1 MAKCVMHIITITS
14 FNGEEKWDFTL
25 RKDYLSSFN
34 ASFMLLLSEKKND
47 QIIQL
52 LYLSKIVIDY
62 ITVKKIDIGIEDFYD
77 FLFKFNSTL
86 SYYEKKFP
94 KKTAAIKS
102 KIDSYSV
109 DIGYKVETSDNI
121 MEYDYD
127 IINIFC
133 PNVLLYSN
141 PFIPE
146 FFEIFKEQLY
156 VRKKDED
163 DCQYMCRLNAFLVY
177 LNAYYNRFS
186 DDSILE
192 LISNT
197 KTKIESNY
205 RQNPEFAYYVENNT
219 TFTISKNEYIPTNL
233 EIFIEYLFLDILS
246 RKDKEMFDRIVK
258 LLSIKN
264 LINSE
269 KFYRLCIDKIGET
282 IKNKGLSDL
291 YACFMELRNKH
302 SNRYIFELF
311 NIKYPLFL
319 NSDEY
324 SESFSQNDGDAR
336 QMQ

>member
-1 MAKCVMHIITITS
+1 MARSVMHTITITS

-94 KKTAAIKS
+94 KKTAAIKG

-109 DIGYKVETSDNI
+109 DINYKVETSDNI
-121 MEYDYD
+121 MEYDHD
-127 IINIFC
+127 MINIFC
-133 PNVLLYSN
+133 PNVFQYSN
-141 PFIPE
+141 PLIPE

-163 DCQYMCRLNAFLVY
+163 DCEYMCRLNAFLVY
-177 LNAYYNRFS
+177 LNEYYNRFP

-197 KTKIESNY
+197 RTKIESNY
-205 RQNPEFAYYVENNT
+205 RQDPDFAYYVENNT
-219 TFTISKNEYIPTNL
+219 IFTISKNDYIATNL
-233 EIFIEYLFLDILS
+233 ELFIEYLFLDILS
-246 RKDKEMFDRIVK
+246 RNDITMLDRIAS
-258 LLSIKN
+258 LLSVKN
-264 LINSE
+264 SINSE
-269 KFYRLCIDKIGET
+269 KFYSLCIDKIADV
-282 IKNKGLSDL
+282 IKNNDFSDI
-291 YACFMELRNKH
+291 YTCFMNLRNKH
-302 SNRYIFELF
+302 SNRFIFETF
-311 NIKYPLFL
+311 IKKYILLSHIYDDFKPLF
-319 NSDEY
+319 EK
-324 SESFSQNDGDAR
+324 EGETR
-336 QMQ
+336 